1 MSGNAFDLNVIRV
14 LEHWSTASAL
24 RELIANALDEA
35 VLSKTASPDIIY
47 EPASQTV
54 RIRDYGRGLRHEH
67 LTQNESSEKL
77 SHPKTVIGKFGV
89 GLKDALAVFDRLGI
103 SVSIFSRHEN
113 MLLVRYPKHGFPDIT
128 TLHVLVEPPSKPKF
142 EGTEIILSPVAETA
156 LEEAKSLFLQ
166 WAGDHVLERTSAGAV
181 LRRSDDGPAR
191 IYVNGLLVATE
202 DEFLFSYDITSLTAA
217 LRKAL
222 NRERTN
228 VGRTAYS
235 ERVKAILLAT
245 QSEEVAQSL
254 ADDLSNYQEGTI
266 HVETN
271 WNEVGLHAV
280 GILNA
285 QGLKLFLTPEQ
296 VANSPFVVS
305 RAQDDGY
312 EIVIVPPTLVD
323 RFGTITDTNGS
334 PIVDVGVWTERWNDS
349 FVFDFVDRTNLTARE
364 HKVFDKLDEVMQLVG
379 GQPSNVAAVKISN
392 SLRTDYPG
400 APDNC
405 GGVWIDEENL
415 IVIRRDQLQSI
426 EVFAGTLLHEL
437 VHAIGGADD
446 QSIEFENELTLLMGE
461 LAAKAISN

>member
-1 MSGNAFDLNVIRV
+1 MSGNAFDLNVVRV

-35 VLSKTASPDIIY
+35 VLSKTSPPDIVY
-47 EPASQTV
+47 EPASRTV

-103 SVSIFSRHEN
+103 SVSISSRHEN
-113 MLLVRYPKHGFPDIT
+113 MLLARYPKHGFPDIT

-181 LRRSDDGPAR
+181 LLRSDDGPAR

-254 ADDLSNYQEGTI
+254 ADDLSNYQEGTM
-266 HVETN
+266 HVETG

-285 QGLKLFLTPEQ
+285 QGQKLFLTPEQ
-296 VANSPFVVS
+296 VADSPELIG
-305 RAQDDGY
+305 RAKGDGY
-312 EIVIVPPTLVD
+312 DIVIVPPTLAD
-323 RFGTITDTNGS
+323 RFGAIADTNGDR
-334 PIVDVGVWTERWNDS
+334 IVDAGVWTERWIES
-349 FVFDFVDRTNLTARE
+349 FVFEFVDRSDLTTRE
-364 HKVFDKLDEVMQLVG
+364 RKVFDKLDKVMQLVG
-379 GQPSNVAAVKISN
+379 GQPANVATVKISN
-392 SLRTDYPG
+392 SLRTDFPG
-400 APDNC
+400 APDSY
-405 GGVWIDEENL
+405 GGVWLSDKSL

-426 EVFAGTLLHEL
+426 EAFAGVLLHEL
-437 VHAIGGADD
+437 VHAISGTDD
-446 QSIEFENELTLLMGE
+446 QSLGFERELTVLIGE
-461 LAAKAISN
+461 LAANSISN

>member
-1 MSGNAFDLNVIRV
+1 MSGNAFDLNVVRV
-14 LEHWSTASAL
+14 LEHWSAASAL

-35 VLSKTASPDIIY
+35 VLSKTSTPDIIY
-47 EPASQTV
+47 EPGTRTV

-103 SVSIFSRHEN
+103 SVSISSRHEN
-113 MLLVRYPKHGFPDIT
+113 MLLARYPKHGFPDIT

-305 RAQDDGY
+305 RAKDDGY

-323 RFGTITDTNGS
+323 RFSTITDTNGS

-364 HKVFDKLDEVMQLVG
+364 RKVFDKLDEVMQLVG

-437 VHAIGGADD
+437 VHAIGGAHD

-461 LAAKAISN
+461 IAAKAISN

>member
-1 MSGNAFDLNVIRV
+1 MSGNAFDLNVVRV

-35 VLSKTASPDIIY
+35 VLSKTASPEIIY
-47 EPASQTV
+47 VPASQTV

-89 GLKDALAVFDRLGI
+89 GLKDALAVFDRIGI
-103 SVSIFSRHEN
+103 SVSISSRHED
-113 MLLVRYPKHGFPDIT
+113 MLLKRYPKHGFPDIT
-128 TLHVLVEPPSKPKF
+128 TLHVLVEPPSQPKF
-142 EGTEIILSPVAETA
+142 EGTEITLCPIDEAA
-156 LEEAKSLFLQ
+156 LEEAKGLFLQ

-181 LRRSDDGPAR
+181 LLRPDDGPAR

-202 DEFLFSYDITSLTAA
+202 EEFLFSYDITSLTSA

-235 ERVKAILLAT
+235 ERVRAILLAT

-254 ADDLSNYQEGTI
+254 ADDLSNYQEGTM
-266 HVETN
+266 HVETG

-285 QGLKLFLTPEQ
+285 QGRKLFLTPEQ
-296 VANSPFVVS
+296 VADSPELIG
-305 RAQDDGY
+305 RAKSDGY
-312 EIVIVPPTLVD
+312 DIVIVPPTLAD
-323 RFGTITDTNGS
+323 RFGAIVDTNGDR
-334 PIVDVGVWTERWNDS
+334 IVDAGVWTEQWIES
-349 FVFDFVDRTNLTARE
+349 FVFEFVDRSDLTKRE
-364 HKVFDKLDEVMQLVG
+364 RKVFDKLDKIMKLVG
-379 GQPSNVAAVKISN
+379 GQPSNVEAVNISE

-400 APDNC
+400 APDSY
-405 GGVWIDEENL
+405 GGVWLSDKSL
-415 IVIRRDQLQSI
+415 IVIRRDQLESI

-437 VHAIGGADD
+437 VHAISGAQD
-446 QSIEFENELTLLMGE
+446 QSIDFENELSALIGQ
-461 LAAKAISN
+461 LAADAISN

>member
-1 MSGNAFDLNVIRV
+1 MSGNAFDLNVVRV
-14 LEHWSTASAL
+14 LEHWSAASAL

-35 VLSKTASPDIIY
+35 VLSKTASPEIIY

-89 GLKDALAVFDRLGI
+89 GLKDALAVFDRLDI
-103 SVSIFSRHEN
+103 SVSISSPHED
-113 MLLVRYPKHGFPDIT
+113 MLLKRYPKHGFPDIT
-128 TLHVLVEPPSKPKF
+128 TLHVLVEPPSQPKF
-142 EGTEIILSPVAETA
+142 KGTEIILCPIDEAA
-156 LEEAKSLFLQ
+156 LEEAKGLFLQ
-166 WAGDHVLERTSAGAV
+166 WAGDHVLERNPAGAV
-181 LRRSDDGPAR
+181 LLRSDDGPAR

-202 DEFLFSYDITSLTAA
+202 EEFLFSYDITSLTAA

-235 ERVKAILLAT
+235 ERVRAILLAT

-254 ADDLSNYQEGTI
+254 ADDLSNYQEGTM
-266 HVETN
+266 HVETG

-285 QGLKLFLTPEQ
+285 QGQKLFLTPEQ
-296 VANSPFVVS
+296 VADSPELIG
-305 RAQDDGY
+305 RARSDGY
-312 EIVIVPPTLVD
+312 DIVIVPPTLAD
-323 RFGTITDTNGS
+323 RFGAILDTNGNR
-334 PIVDVGVWTERWNDS
+334 IVDAGVWTEQWIES
-349 FVFDFVDRTNLTARE
+349 FVFEFVDRSDLTKKER
-364 HKVFDKLDEVMQLVG
+364 KVFDKLDKVMKLVG
-379 GQPSNVAAVKISN
+379 GQPSNVEEVKISD

-400 APDNC
+400 APDSY
-405 GGVWIDEENL
+405 GGVWLSDKSM
-415 IVIRRDQLQSI
+415 IVIRRDQLESI

-437 VHAIGGADD
+437 VHATSDAQD
-446 QSIEFENELTLLMGE
+446 QSIEFENALTALIGK
-461 LAAKAISN
+461 LAADAISN

>member
-1 MSGNAFDLNVIRV
+1 MSGNAFDLNVQQV
-14 LEHWSTASAL
+14 LEHWSAASAL

-35 VLSKTASPDIIY
+35 MLSKTSPPDIIY
-47 EPASQTV
+47 EPASRTV

-89 GLKDALAVFDRLGI
+89 GLKDALAVFDRHGI

-113 MLLVRYPKHGFPDIT
+113 MLLARYPKHGFPDIT

-142 EGTEIILSPVAETA
+142 EGTEIILSPIAETA

-166 WAGDHVLERTSAGAV
+166 WAGDQVLERTSVGAV

-254 ADDLSNYQEGTI
+254 ADDLSNYQEGTM
-266 HVETN
+266 HVETG

-285 QGLKLFLTPEQ
+285 QGQKLFVTPEQ
-296 VANSPFVVS
+296 VANSPELIG
-305 RAQDDGY
+305 RAKNDGY
-312 EIVIVPPTLVD
+312 DIVIVPPTLID
-323 RFGTITDTNGS
+323 RFGTITDTNGN
-334 PIVDVGVWTERWNDS
+334 PIVDSVVWTEQWLES
-349 FVFDFVDRTNLTARE
+349 FVFEFVDRSDLTTRE
-364 HKVFDKLDEVMQLVG
+364 RKGFDKLDKVMKLVG
-379 GQPSNVAAVKISN
+379 GQPSNVEAVKISD

-400 APDNC
+400 APDSY
-405 GGVWIDEENL
+405 GGVWLSDKSL

-426 EVFAGTLLHEL
+426 EMFAGTLLHEL
-437 VHAIGGADD
+437 VHAIGGAHD
-446 QSIEFENELTLLMGE
+446 QSIDFEVELTALIGE
-461 LAAKAISN
+461 LAANVISN